1 MEVVEVWLKMEAVQ
15 VVVVMMEMVQV
26 VKVEQVVRV
35 EQVMVAKVEVVLVLV
50 GEKEKRG
57 EHHPSWRRTAASPHR
72 TTPDA
77 SPNQEVARE
86 GGGEGG
92 PAEHWRLPQLGGQLL
107 TGYGEPSLFLR
118 HGDGDD
124 DQELVARMVVQLQT
138 GATQSPA

>member
-1 MEVVEVWLKMEAVQ
+1 MEQA
-15 VVVVMMEMVQV
+15 
-26 VKVEQVVRV
+26 VRV
-35 EQVMVAKVEVVLVLV
+35 EQEMGANVEVVLV

-57 EHHPSWRRTAASPHR
+57 DHHPSWRRTAASPHR

-107 TGYGEPSLFLR
+107 AGCGEPSLLR

-124 DQELVARMVVQLQT
+124 DQELAGGEDGGAVADGGDTISSLSLVLP
-138 GATQSPA
+138 S

>member
-107 TGYGEPSLFLR
+107 AGCGKPSLLR
-118 HGDGDD
+118 HSDGDD

>member
-35 EQVMVAKVEVVLVLV
+35 EQVMVAKVVLVLV

-72 TTPDA
+72 TAPDA
-77 SPNQEVARE
+77 SRNQEVARE
-86 GGGEGG
+86 EGGEGG
-92 PAEHWRLPQLGGQLL
+92 PAEHWRLPQFGGRLL
-107 TGYGEPSLFLR
+107 AGCGEPSLLR

>member
-77 SPNQEVARE
+77 SPNQEVA
-86 GGGEGG
+86 GEGG
-92 PAEHWRLPQLGGQLL
+92 R
-107 TGYGEPSLFLR
+107 
-118 HGDGDD
+118 
-124 DQELVARMVVQLQT
+124 
-138 GATQSPA
+138 

>member
-1 MEVVEVWLKMEAVQ
+1 MVVAT
-15 VVVVMMEMVQV
+15 MEMVQV

-35 EQVMVAKVEVVLVLV
+35 EQVMVAKVEVVLVRV

-107 TGYGEPSLFLR
+107 AGCGEPSLLR

>member
-1 MEVVEVWLKMEAVQ
+1 MEAVY
-15 VVVVMMEMVQV
+15 VVVAMVTMVYV
-26 VKVEQVVRV
+26 VKVEQAVRV
-35 EQVMVAKVEVVLVLV
+35 EQVMGAKVEVVLVLV

-72 TTPDA
+72 TAPDA
-77 SPNQEVARE
+77 SRNQEVARE
-86 GGGEGG
+86 EGGEGG

-107 TGYGEPSLFLR
+107 AGCGEPSLLR

>member
-1 MEVVEVWLKMEAVQ
+1 M
-15 VVVVMMEMVQV
+15 
-26 VKVEQVVRV
+26 KVEQAVRV
-35 EQVMVAKVEVVLVLV
+35 EQVMGAKVEGVLVLV

-107 TGYGEPSLFLR
+107 AGCGEPSLLR

>member
-1 MEVVEVWLKMEAVQ
+1 MWLKMEAVQ

-72 TTPDA
+72 TAPDA
-77 SPNQEVARE
+77 SRNQEVARE
-86 GGGEGG
+86 EGGEGG

-107 TGYGEPSLFLR
+107 AGCGEPSLLR

>member
-35 EQVMVAKVEVVLVLV
+35 EQVMVAKVEVVLV

-86 GGGEGG
+86 EGGEGG
-92 PAEHWRLPQLGGQLL
+92 PAEHWRLPQFGGRLL
-107 TGYGEPSLFLR
+107 AGCGEPSLLR

>member
-1 MEVVEVWLKMEAVQ
+1 MVVAT
-15 VVVVMMEMVQV
+15 MEMVQV

-50 GEKEKRG
+50 GEKRG
-57 EHHPSWRRTAASPHR
+57 EHYPSWRRTAASPHR

-86 GGGEGG
+86 GSGEGG

-107 TGYGEPSLFLR
+107 AGCGEPSLLR

>member
-1 MEVVEVWLKMEAVQ
+1 MEAVY
-15 VVVVMMEMVQV
+15 VVVAMVTMVYV
-26 VKVEQVVRV
+26 VKVEQAVRV

-107 TGYGEPSLFLR
+107 AGCGEPSLLR

>member
-72 TTPDA
+72 TAPDA

-86 GGGEGG
+86 EGGEGG
-92 PAEHWRLPQLGGQLL
+92 PAEHWRLPQFGGRLL
-107 TGYGEPSLFLR
+107 AGCGEPLLLR

>member
-1 MEVVEVWLKMEAVQ
+1 M
-15 VVVVMMEMVQV
+15 
-26 VKVEQVVRV
+26 KVEQAVRV
-35 EQVMVAKVEVVLVLV
+35 EQVMGAKVEVVLVLV

-57 EHHPSWRRTAASPHR
+57 EHHPSWRRTDASLHR

-107 TGYGEPSLFLR
+107 AGCGEPSLLR

>member
-1 MEVVEVWLKMEAVQ
+1 MEVVEVWLK
-15 VVVVMMEMVQV
+15 MEMVQV

-72 TTPDA
+72 TAPDA
-77 SPNQEVARE
+77 SRNQEVARE
-86 GGGEGG
+86 EGGEGG
-92 PAEHWRLPQLGGQLL
+92 PAEHWRLPQFGGRLL
-107 TGYGEPSLFLR
+107 AGCGEPSLLR

>member
-1 MEVVEVWLKMEAVQ
+1 M
-15 VVVVMMEMVQV
+15 
-26 VKVEQVVRV
+26 KVEQAVRV
-35 EQVMVAKVEVVLVLV
+35 EQVMGAKVEVVLVLV

-107 TGYGEPSLFLR
+107 AGCSKPSLLR
-118 HGDGDD
+118 QGDGDN
-124 DQELVARMVVQLQT
+124 DQELVARMVVQLQK

>member
-72 TTPDA
+72 TAPDA
-77 SPNQEVARE
+77 SRNQEVARE
-86 GGGEGG
+86 EGGEGEGG
-92 PAEHWRLPQLGGQLL
+92 PAKHWRLPQPGKFGGQLL
-107 TGYGEPSLFLR
+107 AGYGEPSLLH
-118 HGDGDD
+118 HGGGGVD
-124 DQELVARMVVQLQT
+124 DQQPGCLELVARM
-138 GATQSPA
+138 

>member
-1 MEVVEVWLKMEAVQ
+1 MEAVY
-15 VVVVMMEMVQV
+15 VVVAMVTMVYV
-26 VKVEQVVRV
+26 VKVEQAVRV

-86 GGGEGG
+86 EGGEGG
-92 PAEHWRLPQLGGQLL
+92 PAEHWRLPQFGGRLL
-107 TGYGEPSLFLR
+107 AGCGEPSLLR

>member
-1 MEVVEVWLKMEAVQ
+1 MEQA
-15 VVVVMMEMVQV
+15 
-26 VKVEQVVRV
+26 VRV
-35 EQVMVAKVEVVLVLV
+35 EHVMGAKGEVALVLV

-72 TTPDA
+72 TAPDA
-77 SPNQEVARE
+77 SRNQEVARE
-86 GGGEGG
+86 EGGEGG
-92 PAEHWRLPQLGGQLL
+92 PAEHWRLPQFGGRLL
-107 TGYGEPSLFLR
+107 AGCGEPSLLR

>member
-1 MEVVEVWLKMEAVQ
+1 M
-15 VVVVMMEMVQV
+15 
-26 VKVEQVVRV
+26 VKVGQVVRG
-35 EQVMVAKVEVVLVLV
+35 EQGMGAKVEVVLVLV

-86 GGGEGG
+86 GGGDGG
-92 PAEHWRLPQLGGQLL
+92 PAEHSAWWAAARWLR
-107 TGYGEPSLFLR
+107 PSLLR

-124 DQELVARMVVQLQT
+124 DQELVARMVVQLQKE
-138 GATQSPA
+138 ATQSPA

>member
-1 MEVVEVWLKMEAVQ
+1 M
-15 VVVVMMEMVQV
+15 
-26 VKVEQVVRV
+26 KVEQAVRV
-35 EQVMVAKVEVVLVLV
+35 EQMMGAKVEVVLVLV

-86 GGGEGG
+86 EGGEGG
-92 PAEHWRLPQLGGQLL
+92 PAEHWRLPQFGGRLL
-107 TGYGEPSLFLR
+107 AGCGEPSLLR
-118 HGDGDD
+118 HDDGDD

>member
-15 VVVVMMEMVQV
+15 VVVVMMKMVQV

-50 GEKEKRG
+50 GEKEKGG

-72 TTPDA
+72 TAPDA
-77 SPNQEVARE
+77 SRNQEVARE
-86 GGGEGG
+86 EGGEGG
-92 PAEHWRLPQLGGQLL
+92 PAEHWRLPQFGGRLL
-107 TGYGEPSLFLR
+107 AGCGEPSLLR
-118 HGDGDD
+118 HDDGDD

>member
-72 TTPDA
+72 TAPDA
-77 SPNQEVARE
+77 SRNQEVARE
-86 GGGEGG
+86 EGGEGG

-107 TGYGEPSLFLR
+107 AGCGKPSLLR
-118 HGDGDD
+118 HSDGDD
-124 DQELVARMVVQLQT
+124 DQELVARMVVQLQK

>member
-35 EQVMVAKVEVVLVLV
+35 EQVMVAKVEVVLV

-72 TTPDA
+72 TAPDA
-77 SPNQEVARE
+77 SRNQEVARE
-86 GGGEGG
+86 EGGEGG
-92 PAEHWRLPQLGGQLL
+92 PAEHWRLPQFGGRLL
-107 TGYGEPSLFLR
+107 AGCGEPSLLR
-118 HGDGDD
+118 HDDGDD

>member
-35 EQVMVAKVEVVLVLV
+35 EQVMVAKVEVVLV

-72 TTPDA
+72 TAPDA
-77 SPNQEVARE
+77 SRNQEVARE
-86 GGGEGG
+86 EGGEGG
-92 PAEHWRLPQLGGQLL
+92 PAEHWRLPQFGGRLL
-107 TGYGEPSLFLR
+107 AGCGEPSLLR

>member
-77 SPNQEVARE
+77 SRNQEVARE
-86 GGGEGG
+86 EGGEGG
-92 PAEHWRLPQLGGQLL
+92 PQFGGRLLAGC
-107 TGYGEPSLFLR
+107 GEPSLLR

>member
-1 MEVVEVWLKMEAVQ
+1 MVVAT
-15 VVVVMMEMVQV
+15 MEMVQV

-86 GGGEGG
+86 RGGEGG

-107 TGYGEPSLFLR
+107 AGCGEPSLLR

-138 GATQSPA
+138 GATQSPV